1 MLDYNGKT
9 CSGKA
14 DNVLSL
20 GRGLLSSAVK
30 YTALHEEFYLLKF
43 NEHGV
48 KLIQR
53 RIKICKIYEQNY

>member
-9 CSGKA
+9 CSGKTE
-14 DNVLSL
+14 NVLSS

-30 YTALHEEFYLLKF
+30 CTASHEKFYLLKF

-53 RIKICKIYEQNY
+53 RIKI